1 MTLSWLAVRPQ
12 VKKEMRTSVRT
23 VEGGYL
29 TAPSSTSS
37 YVLTQPLQPQERKGG
52 GADAALRQL
61 ALQMSRLLPKLFNLG
76 VMLIPYM

>member
-1 MTLSWLAVRPQ
+1 MAVCEATG
-12 VKKEMRTSVRT
+12 KEGN
-23 VEGGYL
+23 EDKCPNCWGGYL